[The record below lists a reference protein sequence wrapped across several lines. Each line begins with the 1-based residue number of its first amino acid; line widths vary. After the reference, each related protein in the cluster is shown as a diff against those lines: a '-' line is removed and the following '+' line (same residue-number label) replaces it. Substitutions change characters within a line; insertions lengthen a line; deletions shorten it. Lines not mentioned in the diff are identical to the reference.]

1 MRSFVWFKEFKRSKK
16 GETEMKLKWIIRKK
30 KPVISLNIDI
40 SELKSLEGQLLIVR
54 VGTDDIPAN
63 EQQLDRVKDHL
74 RMQFEAIGVGIPTIV
89 VSSFLRFETV
99 KIEDG
104 NVVVE

>member
-16 GETEMKLKWIIRKK
+16 GETEMKWRKK

-54 VGTDDIPAN
+54 VGTDDIPAS
-63 EQQLDRVKDHL
+63 EQQLSRVKDHL

-89 VSSFLRFETV
+89 VSSLLRFETV